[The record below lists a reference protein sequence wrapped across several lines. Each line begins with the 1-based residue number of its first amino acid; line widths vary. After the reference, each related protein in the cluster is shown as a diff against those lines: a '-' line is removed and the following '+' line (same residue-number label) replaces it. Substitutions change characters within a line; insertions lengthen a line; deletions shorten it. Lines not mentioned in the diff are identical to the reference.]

1 MTTVK
6 LPSKSSIYRS
16 VLDCGVSRSV
26 LKKVL
31 PQWWD
36 DALLSSTTGFAQFTH
51 ILRNQLGITTEFDNK
66 GEAHFTI
73 GSTSVQYKK
82 RASTELKKLQDS
94 TLLAKAAAS
103 TVLRVLQYNG
113 INQNGAE
120 IAAQLQSLPN
130 ITLEN
135 TISTLWSLGVP
146 VLYLDGIPNS
156 FTRAAGFA
164 FRVHDAYAIVLGH
177 KHKSPSTQ
185 LFILLHEV
193 GHIVS
198 GHLQH
203 DGVIA
208 DETLPELGESLRS
221 DRDTQEVEADGFALN
236 VLRQGCEITHFIRR
250 DGRLQRPGELA
261 LKAKMMQRDHG
272 VNAGHYVLSYGRES
286 NDWLLAQQALRF
298 IETADASEVLKS
310 QYAASTES
318 MSFRRDDSE
327 FLSSIQSL

>member
-6 LPSKSSIYRS
+6 LPSKSSVYRS

-51 ILRNQLGITTEFDNK
+51 ILRNQLGITTEFDDK

-73 GSTSVQYKK
+73 GSPSVQYKK

-113 INQNGAE
+113 INQDGAE

-164 FRVHDAYAIVLGH
+164 FRVNDAYAIVLGH

-236 VLRQGCEITHFIRR
+236 VLRKGCEITHFIRR

-261 LKAKMMQRDHG
+261 LKAKMMQREHG

-298 IETADASEVLKS
+298 IETADASEVFKS
-310 QYAASTES
+310 QYAASTEG
-318 MSFRRDDSE
+318 MSFRRDDAE